1 MRWPSAV
8 ELGGRCVRSSS
19 VPPSACSSCWMR
31 REMADWVRNRRDA
44 ALVSDL
50 QSMTHAKA
58 LRLLIIMPNAH
69 ANYQNYA
76 VEASHCRAQVR
87 IVRTHEGAVMP
98 LVRIDISKTASCERV
113 RDVGDAVYNA
123 MIAVA
128 NVPNYDKFQVVTRH
142 EPDEIIYPEEGYL
155 GIDYTPD
162 LIIIQVTW
170 VGGRSTEV
178 TKKFYQ
184 HIADEIHAKQGVRK
198 QDIWISLVDSG
209 REDWSFG
216 NGEMQYAPK

>member
-1 MRWPSAV
+1 MLTISIMRLKHLTV
-8 ELGGRCVRSSS
+8 EPKFKSSE
-19 VPPSACSSCWMR
+19 P
-31 REMADWVRNRRDA
+31 
-44 ALVSDL
+44 
-50 QSMTHAKA
+50 K
-58 LRLLIIMPNAH
+58 
-69 ANYQNYA
+69 
-76 VEASHCRAQVR
+76 
-87 IVRTHEGAVMP
+87 EGAVMP
-98 LVRIDISKTASCERV
+98 LVRIDISKTVSRERV

-128 NVPNYDKFQVVTRH
+128 NVPNYDRFQVVTRH

-155 GIDYTPD
+155 GIDCTPD

-178 TKKFYQ
+178 KKKFYQ

-198 QDIWISLVDSG
+198 QDIWISLADSG

-216 NGEMQYAPK
+216 NGAMQYAPK

>member
-1 MRWPSAV
+1 
-8 ELGGRCVRSSS
+8 
-19 VPPSACSSCWMR
+19 
-31 REMADWVRNRRDA
+31 
-44 ALVSDL
+44 
-50 QSMTHAKA
+50 
-58 LRLLIIMPNAH
+58 
-69 ANYQNYA
+69 
-76 VEASHCRAQVR
+76 
-87 IVRTHEGAVMP
+87 MP
-98 LVRIDISKTASCERV
+98 LVRIDISKTASRERV

-178 TKKFYQ
+178 KKKFYQ
-184 HIADEIHAKQGVRK
+184 HIADEIHEIHAKQGVRK

-216 NGEMQYAPK
+216 NGEMRYTPK

>member
-1 MRWPSAV
+1 MLTIDIMRLSHSDV
-8 ELGGRCVRSSS
+8 EHKFASSKTNTS
-19 VPPSACSSCWMR
+19 
-31 REMADWVRNRRDA
+31 EDA
-44 ALVSDL
+44 
-50 QSMTHAKA
+50 
-58 LRLLIIMPNAH
+58 
-69 ANYQNYA
+69 
-76 VEASHCRAQVR
+76 
-87 IVRTHEGAVMP
+87 IVP
-98 LVRIDISKTASCERV
+98 LVRIDISKTASRERV
-113 RDVGDAVYNA
+113 RDVGNAVYNA
-123 MIAVA
+123 MIRVA

-178 TKKFYQ
+178 KKKFYQ
-184 HIADEIHAKQGVRK
+184 HIADEIHARQGVRK